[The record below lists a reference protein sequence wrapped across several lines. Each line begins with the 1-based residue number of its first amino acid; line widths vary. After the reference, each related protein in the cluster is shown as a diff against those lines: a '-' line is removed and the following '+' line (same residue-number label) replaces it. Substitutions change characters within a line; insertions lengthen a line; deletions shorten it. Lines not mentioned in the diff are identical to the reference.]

1 MLSKDDLKAIEDIV
15 KPIKVDLEEVKETT
29 NANNLSLMSL
39 EKEIGIYSDAL
50 DIERKRVDKHE
61 ERLSQLEVS

>member
-61 ERLSQLEVS
+61 ERISQLEVS